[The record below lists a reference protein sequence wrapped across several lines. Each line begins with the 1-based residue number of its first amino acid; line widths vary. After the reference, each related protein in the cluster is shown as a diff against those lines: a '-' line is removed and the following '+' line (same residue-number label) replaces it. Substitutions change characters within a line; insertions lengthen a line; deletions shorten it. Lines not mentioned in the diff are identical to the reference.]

1 MRRLI
6 EFKDKNGCCF
16 SSSLVAELMGERQL
30 LGEGGKQRLIL
41 RIGVEG
47 ICCPKGT
54 YAMKW
59 SNRTAQAFRPGKAAL
74 EFALKGR
81 PKQLGIM
88 WRLIVVDNDTCRSKL
103 AHSVALS
110 GRLL

>member
-1 MRRLI
+1 
-6 EFKDKNGCCF
+6 
-16 SSSLVAELMGERQL
+16 MGEEQL

-41 RIGVEG
+41 RIDVEG

-54 YAMKW
+54 YSMKW

-88 WRLIVVDNDTCRSKL
+88 WRLIVVDNDTCRSKV
-103 AHSVALS
+103 AHSVALLFLRPAFPELRRTS
-110 GRLL
+110 RAAAITNLP